1 MSGKAKVI
9 ISDLHIG
16 AGHVELGNALED
28 FNVDED
34 FVAFLD
40 TLVDRSETE
49 DLDMEL
55 IVAGDMFE
63 FLQVP
68 HVDSFEPGRKYPT
81 RDYSS
86 SSEEDSI
93 RKTRI
98 IAAGHPLVFQ
108 ALHSFMKPDEPR
120 RRVTIIKGN
129 HDVNLHWNGVRT
141 IMRDSMGATG
151 ELYNCLHFE
160 SRRVHRE
167 GLWVEHGNQ
176 YTEKVNRFDD
186 FEDPR
191 DPSRREQL
199 ALPAGSRFVF
209 NALNSLE
216 RERYWVDG
224 VKPITAM
231 IWYSLVFDFPFAFKA
246 FLGLLREIPSLVWE
260 SLPWKSGQEGALGRE
275 EQEDFASVIM
285 DPVAVKALGRQYG
298 SHPIHRR
305 RFVQSLGCISEW
317 DYSAAERS
325 DGEEI
330 NSLEMEALR
339 HAQVIQASV
348 GGALEEVAAAKV
360 EQDDIDVVVFG
371 HTHDAFVRALPG
383 GGFHVN
389 SGTWVWHRDFSGE
402 TRETWRAF
410 WEEPER
416 YMTDRRLTYI
426 WMDYD
431 QEGIPHP
438 RLLEFERAAEDFGV
452 GEEVR
457 SWWERFLAWLR
468 GWGS

>member
-1 MSGKAKVI
+1 VSGKAKVI

-16 AGHVELGNALED
+16 AGYVELGNALED

-40 TLVDRSETE
+40 TLVDRSEAE

-68 HVDSFEPGRKYPT
+68 HVDIFEPGKHYAARVYA
-81 RDYSS
+81 S
-86 SSEEDSI
+86 SSEEHSI

-108 ALHSFMKPDEPR
+108 ALHSFMKRDGPR
-120 RRVTIIKGN
+120 RRITIIKGN
-129 HDVNLHWNGVRT
+129 HDINLHWNGVRT
-141 IMRDSMGATG
+141 ILRDSMGATG
-151 ELYNCLHFE
+151 ELYSCLHFE

-176 YTEKVNRFDD
+176 YTEKINRFDD

-191 DPSRREQL
+191 DPNRREQL

-209 NALNSLE
+209 NFLNALE

-231 IWYSLVFDFPFAFKA
+231 IWYSLVFDFPFAFRA

-260 SLPWKSGQEGALGRE
+260 SLLWKRGEEEALGGEERE
-275 EQEDFASVIM
+275 DLASVIM
-285 DPVAVKALGRQYG
+285 DPGAVKSLSRQYG
-298 SHPIHRR
+298 SHPFHRR
-305 RFVQSLGCISEW
+305 RFAQSLGRISEW
-317 DYSAAERS
+317 DYPAA
-325 DGEEI
+325 GESWEETS
-330 NSLEMEALR
+330 SLEMGALR
-339 HAQVIQASV
+339 RAQAIQARV
-348 GGALEEVAAAKV
+348 GGVL
-360 EQDDIDVVVFG
+360 VFG
-371 HTHDAFVRALPG
+371 HTHDAFVRPLPG
-383 GGFHVN
+383 GGFHAN

-402 TRETWRAF
+402 TQETWRAF

-431 QEGIPHP
+431 QDGVPHP
-438 RLLEFERAAEDFGV
+438 RLLEFEREAVDFGV

-457 SWWERFLAWLR
+457 SWWKRFLAWLR

>member
-1 MSGKAKVI
+1 VSGKAKVI

-68 HVDSFEPGRKYPT
+68 HVDTFEPCRHYAA
-81 RDYSS
+81 REYAS

-108 ALHSFMKPDEPR
+108 ALHSFMKPDGPR
-120 RRVTIIKGN
+120 RRITIVKGN

-141 IMRDSMGATG
+141 ILRDSMGATG
-151 ELYNCLHFE
+151 ELYSCLHFE

-191 DPSRREQL
+191 DPNRREQL
-199 ALPAGSRFVF
+199 VLPAGSRFVF
-209 NALNSLE
+209 NALNALE

-231 IWYSLVFDFPFAFKA
+231 IWYSLVFDFPFAFRA

-260 SLPWKSGQEGALGRE
+260 SLPWKSGEEGSLGRE
-275 EQEDFASVIM
+275 EQKDLAAVIM

-298 SHPIHRR
+298 SHPLHRR
-305 RFVQSLGCISEW
+305 RFTQSLGCISEW
-317 DYSAAERS
+317 DYPAEEKTE
-325 DGEEI
+325 GEEI
-330 NSLEMEALR
+330 GSLEMGALK
-339 HAQVIQASV
+339 HAQAIQTSV
-348 GGALEEVAAAKV
+348 GGALEEVAVAKV
-360 EQDDIDVVVFG
+360 EQDDVEVVVFG
-371 HTHDAFVRALPG
+371 HTHNAFVRSLPG
-383 GGFHVN
+383 GGFHAN

-416 YMTDRRLTYI
+416 YMTDRRLTYLWI
-426 WMDYD
+426 DYD
-431 QEGIPHP
+431 QAGVP
-438 RLLEFERAAEDFGV
+438 RPQLLEFECEAADFGV

-457 SWWERFLAWLR
+457 SWWERFWSWLR
-468 GWGS
+468 GWGA